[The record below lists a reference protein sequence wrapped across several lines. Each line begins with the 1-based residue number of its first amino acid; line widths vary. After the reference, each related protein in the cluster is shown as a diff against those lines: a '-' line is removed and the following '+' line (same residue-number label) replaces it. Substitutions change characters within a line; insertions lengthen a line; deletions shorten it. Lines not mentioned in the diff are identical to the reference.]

1 MEMNSFS
8 RAKEW
13 EHGKEIRRKRSK
25 KNWILFFMNN
35 TSFYPM
41 PKIILIF
48 TLPRKGK
55 VENCDKPAEKI
66 TSYLS
71 IILAILCKIWYNK
84 FDTH

>member
-1 MEMNSFS
+1 
-8 RAKEW
+8 
-13 EHGKEIRRKRSK
+13 
-25 KNWILFFMNN
+25 MNN